1 MIAMM
6 REAKARGARPVM
18 FHELALITSLARWR
32 AEGKAEIERWFETD
46 MPSADT
52 RPLFEAAVSL
62 GIGFHLGYA
71 DLTLE
76 GRRFNTAILV
86 DERGAIIGKYRK
98 IHPPGHREREP
109 WRRLQHLEKNYFERG
124 DLSFGVHDGF
134 DGKVGMCIGNN
145 RRWPETWRV
154 PGLGGAQLVVPGCN
168 TPFPCPPAPEHDHLQ
183 YFHTELSVQASC
195 CQTGMWAVSVAKAG
209 LEERC
214 APIGGSLSV
223 GPAGEGVAR
232 ASTVEDELIP
242 ARVDLD
248 RHAEIGRNI
257 FNFSAHREPEDYQP
271 ITRTKG

>member
-1 MIAMM
+1 
-6 REAKARGARPVM
+6 
-18 FHELALITSLARWR
+18 
-32 AEGKAEIERWFETD
+32 
-46 MPSADT
+46 
-52 RPLFEAAVSL
+52 
-62 GIGFHLGYA
+62 
-71 DLTLE
+71 
-76 GRRFNTAILV
+76 
-86 DERGAIIGKYRK
+86 
-98 IHPPGHREREP
+98 
-109 WRRLQHLEKNYFERG
+109 
-124 DLSFGVHDGF
+124 
-134 DGKVGMCIGNN
+134 
-145 RRWPETWRV
+145 
-154 PGLGGAQLVVPGCN
+154 
-168 TPFPCPPAPEHDHLQ
+168 LQ

-214 APIGGSLSV
+214 APTGGSLSV